1 MVEAPAIEASQS
13 EEFVSFSSHQI
24 LVCLHLQTEMY
35 KRFLL
40 QFKIS
45 IIPRGNSWNGFRV
58 VVVDVVV
65 VVAGDVVGDGS
76 VSRRVLLLGRLVLLL
91 KNVGWPMVEL
101 AIRGILGCCGCP
113 CC

>member
-1 MVEAPAIEASQS
+1 MVDE
-13 EEFVSFSSHQI
+13 
-24 LVCLHLQTEMY
+24 
-35 KRFLL
+35 
-40 QFKIS
+40 
-45 IIPRGNSWNGFRV
+45 
-58 VVVDVVV
+58 VV

-76 VSRRVLLLGRLVLLL
+76 VSRRVLLLGRLALLL